1 MPVEERPTTQYCK
14 APDGVSLAYQVV
26 GDGPLNVVWT
36 HNDAFPIDLVMDE
49 PGFLRVAKRLAR
61 CRVLFCDGR
70 GMGASG
76 GNAFDRF
83 NGDITDADFTAWL
96 DAVGFQEAA
105 LIGFSGGGPAA
116 IRYSVRHP
124 ERVKAL
130 VLIDSFAHYLR
141 EPDYPVGLPPESFRR
156 YLAWLSEHWGRGASF
171 GLAPSRSGDTVF
183 RERLARFERL
193 GRRPEQAA
201 ELSRLAMQQDVRD
214 LLPVISVPTLVLHRR
229 DDPYIRVAAGRYLA
243 SHIAGAK
250 YVEVPGE
257 DHYVFSGDV
266 DAVFDEVEEFLT
278 GERAAPEG
286 DVITTTIL
294 FTDIVSSTEQAAAL
308 GHRRWTQLTDDHN
321 AMVRNI
327 LQRGRGRE
335 IKTIGDGF
343 LAAFDATTR
352 AVRAATE
359 IVTQAEHMGLEV
371 RAGVHVGEVEVR
383 PDDVVGLT
391 VSIAKRICD
400 LAGPGQVFLSEVVK
414 LHLVGSDIATCEQGT
429 HVLKGVPDEWRLFA
443 VGG

>member
-26 GDGPLNVVWT
+26 GNGPLDVVWT

-76 GNAFDRF
+76 GNAFDRYTA
-83 NGDITDADFTAWL
+83 DITDADFTAWL

-130 VLIDSFAHYLR
+130 VLIDSFAHYVR

-156 YLAWLSEHWGRGASF
+156 YLAWLSEEWGSGASF
-171 GLAPSRSGDTVF
+171 GLAPSRSGDAIF

-214 LLPVISVPTLVLHRR
+214 LLPAISVPTLVVHRR
-229 DDPYIRVAAGRYLA
+229 DDPYIRVEAGRYLG
-243 SHIAGAK
+243 SHIPSAK

-278 GERAAPEG
+278 GEREAPEG
-286 DVITTTIL
+286 DVITTTVL
-294 FTDIVSSTEQAAAL
+294 FTDIVSSTEHAAAL
-308 GHRRWTQLTDDHN
+308 GHRRWTQLTGDHD
-321 AMVRNI
+321 AMVRDI
-327 LQRGRGRE
+327 LQRYRGRE

-343 LAAFDATTR
+343 LATFDATTR
-352 AVRAATE
+352 AVRAASD
-359 IVTQAEHMGLEV
+359 IVRSASGLGLQV
-371 RAGVHVGEVEVR
+371 RAGVHLGEVEVR
-383 PDDVVGLT
+383 SDDVVGLP
-391 VSIAKRICD
+391 VSITKRICD
-400 LAGPGQVFLSEVVK
+400 LAGPAQTLVSEQVKALI
-414 LHLVGSDIATCEQGT
+414 VGSDIATSDAGQ
-429 HVLKGVPDEWRLFA
+429 HRLKGVPDQWRLFA
-443 VGG
+443 VES